1 MSIFN
6 DKALKGVAEAVS
18 KIMDEELKGNQH
30 KIDANKNGKVD
41 AHDFKLLRGK
51 KGMKEAAEKMASKD
65 HDGDGKVESGK
76 AEYLGS
82 RIRAAKASGKLKEEE
97 QLDEYETKGCVY
109 KIKGSYGT
117 SHHADDADDECL
129 TVSLWVASL
138 SGSEPTWLRER

>member
-6 DKALKGVAEAVS
+6 DKSLKGVADAVS

-51 KGMKEAAEKMASKD
+51 KTMKEGSHEKMASKD

-82 RIRAAKASGKLKEEE
+82 RIRAAKASGKLK
-97 QLDEYETKGCVY
+97 
-109 KIKGSYGT
+109 
-117 SHHADDADDECL
+117 
-129 TVSLWVASL
+129 
-138 SGSEPTWLRER
+138 